1 MLTEAALLGLAS
13 GPACL
18 ASCGPVLAPWL
29 VAERPGWRRALGL
42 LSVFLGGRL
51 AGYLLFA
58 VAAGLAGATMPL
70 EARARAL
77 LFAAA
82 HLGLAA
88 TLIVYGLRP
97 QRRRAEPPL
106 VTIAPARRSW
116 TPVLLGLFTGVNL
129 CPPFVVAA
137 VRAME
142 TGSVTGAVLFF
153 LAFFAGTAV
162 WFVPFAAL
170 GALRAAET
178 AATVARFTMLAL
190 AAYYAYLGMLTL
202 LGLHF
207 HFEQLLITLRWP
219 PTPLSMRVSMQ

>member
-1 MLTEAALLGLAS
+1 MRLLTEAALLGLAS

-29 VAERPGWRRALGL
+29 VAERAGWRRALGL

-58 VAAGLAGATMPL
+58 VAAGLLGATMPL
-70 EARARAL
+70 GAHARAL

-82 HLGLAA
+82 HLGLAG
-88 TLIVYGLRP
+88 TLMVYGLRT
-97 QRRRAEPPL
+97 RRRAEPPL
-106 VTIAPARRSW
+106 VTIAPAGRSW
-116 TPVLLGLFTGVNL
+116 MPVLLGLFTGVNL

-153 LAFFAGTAV
+153 LAFFTGTAV

-170 GALRAAET
+170 GALRVAET
-178 AATVARFTMLAL
+178 VATVARFTTLAL
-190 AAYYAYLGMLTL
+190 AAYYGYLGILTL
-202 LGLHF
+202 LGRLLHG
-207 HFEQLLITLRWP
+207 
-219 PTPLSMRVSMQ
+219 

>member
-1 MLTEAALLGLAS
+1 MRLLTEAALLGLAS

-18 ASCGPVLAPWL
+18 ASCGPVLTPWL
-29 VAERPGWRRALGL
+29 VAERAGWRRAFGL

-70 EARARAL
+70 GARERAL

-88 TLIVYGLRP
+88 TLVAYGLRP
-97 QRRRAEPPL
+97 RRRAEPPL
-106 VTIAPARRSW
+106 VTIGPARRSW
-116 TPVLLGLFTGVNL
+116 MPVLLGLFTGLNL

-170 GALRAAET
+170 GALRVAET
-178 AATVARFTMLAL
+178 VATVARFTMLAL
-190 AAYYAYLGMLTL
+190 AAYYAYLGILTL
-202 LGLHF
+202 LGRLLHG
-207 HFEQLLITLRWP
+207 
-219 PTPLSMRVSMQ
+219 

>member
-1 MLTEAALLGLAS
+1 MRLLTEAALLGLAS

-29 VAERPGWRRALGL
+29 VAERAGWRRALGL

-58 VAAGLAGATMPL
+58 IAAGLLGATMPL
-70 EARARAL
+70 GARARAL

-88 TLIVYGLRP
+88 TLVVYGLRP
-97 QRRRAEPPL
+97 RRGRPEPPL
-106 VTIAPARRSW
+106 VTIGPARRSW
-116 TPVLLGLFTGVNL
+116 MPVLLGLFTGVNL

-142 TGSVTGAVLFF
+142 TGSVAGAVLFF
-153 LAFFAGTAV
+153 LAFFTGTAV

-170 GALRAAET
+170 GALRVAET
-178 AATVARFTMLAL
+178 AATVARYTMLAL
-190 AAYYAYLGMLTL
+190 AAYYAYLGILTL
-202 LGLHF
+202 LAR
-207 HFEQLLITLRWP
+207 LLDG
-219 PTPLSMRVSMQ
+219 

>member
-1 MLTEAALLGLAS
+1 MLAEAALLGLAS

-58 VAAGLAGATMPL
+58 VAAGLLGATMPL
-70 EARARAL
+70 GARARAL

-82 HLGLAA
+82 HLGLAG
-88 TLIVYGLRP
+88 TLMVYALRP
-97 QRRRAEPPL
+97 RRHPEPPL

-116 TPVLLGLFTGVNL
+116 MALLLGLFTGVNL

-142 TGSVTGAVLFF
+142 TGSVAGAVLFF

-170 GALRAAET
+170 GALRVAET
-178 AATVARFTMLAL
+178 VATVARYTMLAL
-190 AAYYAYLGMLTL
+190 AAYYAYLGILTL
-202 LGLHF
+202 LGRLLHG
-207 HFEQLLITLRWP
+207 
-219 PTPLSMRVSMQ
+219 

>member
-1 MLTEAALLGLAS
+1 MKVFAEAALLGLAS

-29 VAERPGWRRALGL
+29 VAERAGWRRTAFL
-42 LSVFLGGRL
+42 LPVFLGGRL

-58 VAAGLAGATMPL
+58 VVAGLAGAAMPL
-70 EARARAL
+70 DGSRRAL

-88 TLIVYGLRP
+88 VLIVYALLPPRP
-97 QRRRAEPPL
+97 RPEPAL
-106 VTIAPARRSW
+106 VSIGPARRAW

-137 VRAME
+137 VRATE
-142 TGSVTGAVLFF
+142 TGSVAGAVLFF

-162 WFVPFAAL
+162 WFAPFAAL
-170 GALRAAET
+170 GALHVAANV
-178 AATVARFTMLAL
+178 ATVARYTLLAL
-190 AAYYAYLGMLTL
+190 AAYYAYVGVLTL
-202 LGLHF
+202 LGRLLHG
-207 HFEQLLITLRWP
+207 
-219 PTPLSMRVSMQ
+219 